1 MLITYGKNR
10 KKNASQITDGVITSL
25 EYVNDRIFEKEIEVR
40 AKAKESIHQS
50 AKQPKK
56 SIDKCTCCCCH

>member
-25 EYVNDRIFEKEIEVR
+25 EYVNDRIFEKEI
-40 AKAKESIHQS
+40 
-50 AKQPKK
+50 
-56 SIDKCTCCCCH
+56 